1 MGGRLDPAV
10 AVVRRAVRLACS
22 DLDPG
27 RRLFVA
33 CSGGADSMALAA
45 ATVFES
51 RATGWLAGAA
61 VVNHQLQPGSAQLAA
76 EVSGRLTA
84 LGCDPVEVLTV
95 TVGATDGPEAAARAA
110 RYGALSAVAAREDA
124 VVLLGHTRDDQA
136 ETVLL
141 GLSRGSGLR
150 SLAGMPPARE
160 PFRRPLLR
168 VTRAQTRQACM
179 AMGLEVWNDPHND
192 DERFARVRVRRQTL
206 PVLERTLGPGVAE
219 ALARTAEL
227 ARDDADALDS
237 LAADLCIRAMTDS
250 GGLSVEVLARSLVA
264 VRRRVLRRRA
274 ISAGAPAGEVSAGHV
289 EALERL
295 ILDWHGQ
302 RGVSLPGHLVVR
314 REAGELRFVSTR

>member
-1 MGGRLDPAV
+1 
-10 AVVRRAVRLACS
+10 
-22 DLDPG
+22 
-27 RRLFVA
+27 
-33 CSGGADSMALAA
+33 
-45 ATVFES
+45 
-51 RATGWLAGAA
+51 
-61 VVNHQLQPGSAQLAA
+61 
-76 EVSGRLTA
+76 
-84 LGCDPVEVLTV
+84 
-95 TVGATDGPEAAARAA
+95 
-110 RYGALSAVAAREDA
+110 
-124 VVLLGHTRDDQA
+124 
-136 ETVLL
+136 
-141 GLSRGSGLR
+141 SRGSGLR